1 MLRLLMLLLLL
12 RYLLQVL
19 HIRPQCS
26 QLLRKEQVQLG
37 RFTLILCLSQSLRHN
52 ERIVK
57 SLGS

>member
-1 MLRLLMLLLLL
+1 
-12 RYLLQVL
+12 L

-37 RFTLILCLSQSLRHN
+37 RFTLILCLRHN

>member
-12 RYLLQVL
+12 RYLL